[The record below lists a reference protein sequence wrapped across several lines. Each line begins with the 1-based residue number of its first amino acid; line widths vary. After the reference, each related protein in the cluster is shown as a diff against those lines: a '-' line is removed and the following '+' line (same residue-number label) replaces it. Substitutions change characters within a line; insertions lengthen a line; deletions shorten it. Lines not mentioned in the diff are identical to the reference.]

1 MPPLPPPVPAF
12 QIAFY
17 SSGTSKGIAQTRG
30 PQIVGHAEIGMGPV
44 YLAGYLKNIT
54 STTSDGEAGALVG
67 VRTKVSGFNL
77 SASATVR
84 RAINPAPGSD
94 ATSLELAAS
103 VARPIGS
110 VTPVLSLIYS
120 PDDLGSTKRSI
131 YVEGGASWAIDKQL
145 SASAA
150 VGRRERMIGADYT
163 AWNAGLTW
171 TPVKKLALGARYY
184 DTNGGSQWPYKSRLV
199 VSGSVKF

>member
-1 MPPLPPPVPAF
+1 MPLPPPVPAF
-12 QIAFY
+12 QVAIY

-30 PQIVGHAEIGMGPV
+30 PQIVGRGEVDMGSV
-44 YLAGYLKNIT
+44 YVAGYLKNVT
-54 STTSDGEAGALVG
+54 SPTSDAEAGALVG
-67 VRTKVSGFNL
+67 VRTKVRGFNL

-84 RAINPAPGSD
+84 RAINPTPGSD

-110 VTPVLSLIYS
+110 VTPIVSVIYS
-120 PDDLGSTKRSI
+120 PDDLGSTKRSV
-131 YVEGGASWAIDKQL
+131 YVEGGASWAINKQL

-150 VGRRERMIGADYT
+150 VGRRDRVIGADYT

-171 TPVKKLALGARYY
+171 TPVKKLALDARYC
-184 DTNGGSQWPYKSRLV
+184 DTNAGSQWPYKARLV
-199 VSGSVKF
+199 VSGSLKF